1 MIGKFKSIANNKNTP
16 TNFEFLSLP
25 MIDMSFRSYIVL
37 MIINHVR
44 FFKKNQNGLIILIK
58 TMKLI
63 IFFDIP

>member
-1 MIGKFKSIANNKNTP
+1 MIGKFKSIANNKNNP

-25 MIDMSFRSYIVL
+25 MIDMSLRSFIVL
-37 MIINHVR
+37 MIINRVR
-44 FFKKNQNGLIILIK
+44 FKKKQNGLIILIK